1 MSAHE
6 QEIAE
11 LLRRHGLRSTPQRR
25 AILIALHDSEE
36 HLSADEIHAR
46 ASRSLPHLGRGTVY
60 AALTELSELGV
71 VSAVGLPE
79 PVRYEANT
87 TPHGHFRC
95 RLCMRLFDLDG
106 DMPAPDDLLDER
118 FAVERVT
125 LRAEGVCAECRDYEV
140 GLLAGI
146 RAIHRRGPAG
156 TTDLLRQPGLA
167 CATIDGPLG
176 VLVLAATP
184 VGLLRLAFEEHA
196 DTGQLREHAASR
208 RGSKAAREHLR
219 LAREQLAS
227 FMAGET
233 ELIDCPVDSEALERG
248 AEVLQA
254 TRSIPYSSHRSYSK
268 LDLAMIPQELG
279 LWMGANPLPIVF
291 PCHRVSRGREVPDTF
306 VGGLARRRWLEDHER
321 KCRPSV
327 D

>member
-6 QEIAE
+6 PEIAE
-11 LLRRHGLRSTPQRR
+11 LLRRRGLRSTPQRR
-25 AILIALHDSEE
+25 AILIALHDSGE
-36 HLSADEIHAR
+36 HLSADEVHAR

-71 VSAVGLPE
+71 VSAFGLPE

-106 DMPAPDDLLDER
+106 DIPTPDDLLDER

-146 RAIHRRGPAG
+146 RAIHRRGPAAPK
-156 TTDLLRQPGLA
+156 DLLGRPGLA
-167 CATIDGPLG
+167 CAMIEGPLG
-176 VLVLAATP
+176 LVALAATP
-184 VGLLRLAFEEHA
+184 AGLLRLAFEDHA
-196 DTGQLREHAASR
+196 DAGQLREHAASR
-208 RGSKAAREHLR
+208 RGSRAARGHLR

-227 FMAGET
+227 FMAGDS
-233 ELIDCPVDSEALERG
+233 ELVECPVDSEALGSG
-248 AEVLQA
+248 AEALRA
-254 TRSIPYSSHRSYSK
+254 TTSIPYDSHLSYSK
-268 LDLAMIPQELG
+268 LDLAMAPQQLG

-291 PCHRVSRGREVPDTF
+291 PCHRVSRGTEVPDTF
-306 VGGLARRRWLEDHER
+306 VGGLARRRWLEEHER
-321 KCRPSV
+321 ERRASV